1 MIYENEVKI
10 TRVGGTYSVKIPAEW
25 IRTEKIMFNRNKV
38 IMRID
43 GNVLKLIVKGTVDN
57 SVEK

>member
-1 MIYENEVKI
+1 MIYENTIKI
-10 TRVGGTYSVKIPAEW
+10 SKEGGTYSVKIPSEW
-25 IRTEKIMFNRNKV
+25 IRAERIDLDRNKV

-57 SVEK
+57 SET